1 MKRISFIVFI
11 VLSAF
16 AGLNAQNVDDALRY
30 SQIFYSG
37 TARFNSMG
45 GAFTALG
52 GDISSL
58 NQNPAGL
65 GVFRSSE
72 FTITPLLFNIK
83 SDASFNGNSSDN
95 LYKFGVGQLGIVS
108 NLITRSS
115 GLMILNFG
123 YSYNKLNNF
132 EKNVNIRGI
141 NNSSSMADYWAALG
155 NRDGGINF
163 HDLGGAEAAAFDT
176 YVIDTLAGSGGNGYG
191 TAYSNYGD
199 NPPSRY
205 GQTVKRLISNE
216 GSIGEHSF
224 SIGGNYDNKLF
235 FGATIGISKLRFIS
249 HYSHSEVTD
258 VALPSLF
265 REFTYTDHY
274 EDKGTGYSIKLGAI
288 FKPVDAVRIGFGFH
302 SPTWYKID
310 EYYFNNITS
319 QFTDGAKYESA
330 NTPQRF
336 NYALATP
343 FRVLAGIGVQ
353 VQKHALLS
361 ADYEFV
367 DYTSARFSETGD
379 GFDYSLKNT
388 EIKNSLKPTS
398 NIRLGAEFRFNALYL
413 RGGYG
418 LYGKSF
424 ASGEDNENLN
434 YNSIAFGVGFREKN
448 VSVDFGFTNL
458 KYSEK
463 YFLYPVNTGINL
475 AQANLKTTRNVFT
488 LTIGYKFGI

>member
-1 MKRISFIVFI
+1 MKRISLIVFV
-11 VLSAF
+11 VLSMVI
-16 AGLNAQNVDDALRY
+16 GVTAQNVDDALRY
-30 SQIFYSG
+30 SQIFYGG

-72 FTITPLLFNIK
+72 LTITPLLFNFK
-83 SDASFNGNSSDN
+83 SSASFNGSNSDN
-95 LYKFGVGQLGIVS
+95 LYKFDVGQIGIVT
-108 NLITRSS
+108 NLLSRSS
-115 GLMILNFG
+115 GLTSLNFG

-132 EKNVNIRGI
+132 DQNVNIHGVS
-141 NNSSSMADYWAALG
+141 NTSSMADYWAALG
-155 NRDGGINF
+155 NKDGGTNF
-163 HDLGGAEAAAFDT
+163 HDLGGAEGLAFETWVMDT
-176 YVIDTLAGSGGNGYG
+176 ITGSGGNRYG

-205 GQTVKRLISNE
+205 GQTITRLISNE

-224 SIGGNYDNKLF
+224 SIGGNYSNKLY
-235 FGATIGISKLRFIS
+235 FGATVGITRLRYIS

-258 VALPSLF
+258 EALPSLF
-265 REFTYTDHY
+265 RDFTYTDHY

-288 FKPVDAVRIGFGFH
+288 FKPVDIVRIGLAFH

-310 EYYFNNITS
+310 EYYYNDMTS
-319 QFTDGAKYESA
+319 HFTDGAKYESA
-330 NTPQRF
+330 GTPSRF
-336 NYALATP
+336 SYALATP
-343 FRVLAGIGVQ
+343 FRLLAGIGVQ

-367 DYTSARFSETGD
+367 DYASARFSETGD
-379 GFDYSLKNT
+379 NYDYSVKNN

-398 NIRLGAEFRFNALYL
+398 NIRLGGEYRFNTLYL
-413 RGGYG
+413 RAGYG

-424 ASGEDNENLN
+424 ASTEDNANLN
-434 YNSIAFGVGFREKN
+434 YNSISCGVGFREQK
-448 VSVDFGFTNL
+448 VSIDFGFTNF
-458 KYSEK
+458 KYSQK
-463 YFLYPVNTGINL
+463 YFLYPVDAGVEL
-475 AQANLKTTRNVFT
+475 SQANLKSTRNVFT
-488 LTIGYKFGI
+488 LTLGYKFGI

>member
-1 MKRISFIVFI
+1 MKRISLIVFA
-11 VLSAF
+11 VLSLL
-16 AGLNAQNVDDALRY
+16 AGAKAQNVDDALRY

-65 GVFRSSE
+65 GVFRTSE
-72 FTITPLLFNIK
+72 FTISPLLFNVRSSASYNGK
-83 SDASFNGNSSDN
+83 SNDN
-95 LYKFGVGQLGIVS
+95 LYKFNVGQIGIVA
-108 NLITRSS
+108 NMLTKSS
-115 GLMILNFG
+115 GLMSLNFG

-132 EKNVNIRGI
+132 DQSVNIRGVS
-141 NNSSSMADYWAALG
+141 NTSSMSDYWAALG
-155 NRDGGINF
+155 NKDGGTYF
-163 HDLGGAEAAAFDT
+163 DDLNGAERIAFDT
-176 YVIDTLAGSGGNGYG
+176 YVIDTLAGSRGFGYG

-199 NPPSRY
+199 NPPSKY
-205 GQTVKRLISNE
+205 GQRVTRLISNE

-224 SIGGNYDNKLF
+224 SVGGNYNNKLF
-235 FGATIGISKLRFIS
+235 FGATVGITKLRYIS
-249 HYSHSEVTD
+249 HFSHSEITD

-288 FKPVDAVRIGFGFH
+288 FKPVEAVRIGVAFH

-310 EYYFNNITS
+310 EYYYKDITS
-319 QFTDGAKYESA
+319 QFTDGAKYESK
-330 NTPQRF
+330 NTPSRF

-343 FRVLAGIGVQ
+343 FRVLVGVGVQ

-379 GFDYSLKNT
+379 GFDYGPTNS

-398 NIRLGAEFRFNALYL
+398 NIRFGAEYRFNVLYL

-424 ASGEDNENLN
+424 ASGEDNASLN
-434 YNSIAFGVGFREKN
+434 YNSIAFGAGFREKN
-448 VSVDFGFTNL
+448 VSIDFGFTNF
-458 KYSEK
+458 KYSQK
-463 YFLYPVNTGINL
+463 YFLYPVVGNTPL
-475 AQANLKTTRNVFT
+475 AEVGLNTTRNVFT
-488 LTIGYKFGI
+488 LTFGYKFGI